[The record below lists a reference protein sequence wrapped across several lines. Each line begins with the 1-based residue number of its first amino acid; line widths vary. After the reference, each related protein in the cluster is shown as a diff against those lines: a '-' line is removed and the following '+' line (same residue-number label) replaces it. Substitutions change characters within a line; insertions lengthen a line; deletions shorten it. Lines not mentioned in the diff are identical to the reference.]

1 MVPGEDLGGAAAGV
15 VVEDKILE
23 EVQEIFLFADTT
35 EHGLQL
41 HAAGIVLLESLPFV
55 EEFVLAAEGADFGLL
70 AVGEHDEGIEVEE
83 MGNGIL
89 VVGVVFGV
97 GIPDIHIEVFQF
109 DEEQGKAVDEAQDI
123 RAFAVEAEF
132 VVDLQLLDGE
142 EVVVFG
148 VAEVE
153 DLDPAFLLGLAGLAD
168 GDGDAVPEEAVF
180 LLVDLHGGGGGQ
192 MALQLFDGL
201 LVHRLREPGVELHYR
216 LLEVPPE
223 HDLPIALPPE
233 GAVCAQ
239 LLGVVGHRHFPPKLV
254 PKHIAGTVPDED
266 IFRIVVAH
274 RITLFLHQFVEQLRS
289 DFLNTIVF

>member
-1 MVPGEDLGGAAAGV
+1 MVPGEDLCGAATGV
-15 VVEDKILE
+15 VVEDEILE
-23 EVQEIFLFADTT
+23 EVQEVFLFTHAT

-55 EEFVLAAEGADFGLL
+55 EEFVLAAEGADLGLL
-70 AVGEHDEGIEVEE
+70 AVGEHDEGVEVEE

-97 GIPDIHIEVFQF
+97 GIPDIHIEIFQL
-109 DEEQGKAVDEAQDI
+109 DEEQGQAVDEAQDI

-132 VVDLQLLDGE
+132 VVDLKFLDGE

-153 DLDPAFLLGLAGLAD
+153 DLNPAFLLGLAGLAD

-201 LVHRLREPGVELHYR
+201 LIHRLREPGVELHHR

-289 DFLNTIVF
+289 DFLNTIVS

>member
-1 MVPGEDLGGAAAGV
+1 MVPGQNLGGAAAGV
-15 VVEDKILE
+15 VVKEEILE
-23 EVQEIFLFADTT
+23 EIQEIPLVADAP
-35 EHGLQL
+35 EHGFQL
-41 HAAGIVLLESLPFV
+41 DAAGLVLLEPLPLV
-55 EEFVLAAEGADFGLL
+55 EELVLAAQGADLGLL

-83 MGNGIL
+83 VGNCIL

-97 GIPDIHIEVFQF
+97 GIPDIHIEIFQL
-109 DEEQGKAVDEAQDI
+109 DEEQGQAVDEAQDI
-123 RAFAVEAEF
+123 RAFAVQAKF

-153 DLDPAFLLGLAGLAD
+153 DLNPAFLLGFAGLAD
-168 GDGDAVPEEAVF
+168 GDGDPVPEEAVF
-180 LLVDLHGGGGGQ
+180 LLVDLHGGCGGQ

-201 LVHRLREPGVELHYR
+201 LIQWLREPGVELHHR
-216 LLEVPPE
+216 LFEVPPE

-254 PKHIAGTVPDED
+254 PQHMAGTVPDED

-274 RITLFLHQFVEQLRS
+274 RITSL
-289 DFLNTIVF
+289 I